1 MEGEVAK
8 NFYSV
13 PCLGLIDGLEI
24 FCTHPRNPLL
34 FYSATSG
41 PLFAPHV
48 QLRSF
53 DSK

>member
-13 PCLGLIDGLEI
+13 PCLGLIDGLGI